1 MASEDNP
8 IDHLLQGTM
17 DFLDVNDLAS
27 VNIIIAEASQMHVEI
42 VKKLKVFNEQQKDS
56 KLKMKV

>member
-1 MASEDNP
+1 
-8 IDHLLQGTM
+8 M

-27 VNIIIAEASQMHVEI
+27 VNIIIAEASQTHVEI
-42 VKKLKVFNEQQKDS
+42 VKKLKILNEQQKDS

>member
-1 MASEDNP
+1 LASEDNP

-42 VKKLKVFNEQQKDS
+42 VKKLKILNEQ
-56 KLKMKV
+56 